1 MHTDPARRRDPR
13 SSVILLL
20 DRLQL
25 HCAPHLAA
33 QQLGHLAQVLLL
45 PFGSLGNL
53 LQPILL
59 PRQRFT
65 PSLRAANKVGN
76 RSTALVFVPRVKVN
90 RKAGTQQ
97 REVMAH

>member
-1 MHTDPARRRDPR
+1 
-13 SSVILLL
+13 
-20 DRLQL
+20 
-25 HCAPHLAA
+25 
-33 QQLGHLAQVLLL
+33 
-45 PFGSLGNL
+45 
-53 LQPILL
+53 L

-65 PSLRAANKVGN
+65 PSLRSANKVGN